1 MATLGELQRIE
12 VWADL
17 MRRYST
23 DGESIGI
30 NKNDLRA
37 AVDALDDYFDA
48 NAVTIN
54 NALPAAAKAGLTT
67 KQKAVMLMFV
77 VTQRYLLEV

>member
-1 MATLGELQRIE
+1 MATLSDVQRAAL
-12 VWADL
+12 WADL

-30 NKNDLRA
+30 TKTDLRA
-37 AVDALDDYFDA
+37 AVNAMDSFFDA
-48 NAVTIN
+48 NAAAIN

-67 KQKAVMLMFV
+67 KQKAVLLMYV
-77 VTQRYLLEV
+77 ITQRYLLEA